1 MSEKYLKIV
10 ELKLKLTNLHIVNFL
25 GITLDLCNNTFGPYR
40 KSDNRPVYTNKNS
53 NHSKTILR
61 ELHKSISKDYLTCHL
76 TNRPFKWRHQ
86 YILKHWRKVNLMNLE
101 FSYQRQI
108 PATIPVKNNGN
119 AKKNIL
125 IRHF

>member
-86 YILKHWRKVNLMNLE
+86 YILKH
-101 FSYQRQI
+101 
-108 PATIPVKNNGN
+108 
-119 AKKNIL
+119 
-125 IRHF
+125 